1 MASCIIHLAIAKKI
15 NEKINVDNE
24 KDYYLGA
31 IAPDISKQI
40 GKSKTQSHF
49 LLNTQNN
56 TPNISLFK
64 KRYPTFMYNS
74 FNLGYFT
81 HLYADKCW
89 EKDFLSHIKKNN
101 FIKLI
106 NGAFIK
112 STKEDIEKL
121 IYTDYTNLNIKII
134 EDYNLNLSLFYEDF
148 VIPKTEIKEIPIKN
162 LDILISKMG
171 ILIENSKTEKTY
183 TLDINAVKEFIEKIA
198 NKIIDE
204 LKIYN

>member
-1 MASCIIHLAIAKKI
+1 MPSCIIHLAIAKKV
-15 NEKINVDNE
+15 NEKIKVDNE
-24 KDYYLGA
+24 KDFYLGA

-49 LLNTQNN
+49 LFNTKNN

-89 EKDFLSHIKKNN
+89 EKDFISHIKKNN

-148 VIPKTEIKEIPIKN
+148 IIPKTEIKEIPIKN

-171 ILIENSKTEKTY
+171 ILIENSKAEKTY
-183 TLDINAVKEFIEKIA
+183 TLDINAVTEFIEKIA